1 MAAIGFEIALT
12 RFFAI
17 ASWSEYGYWVISM
30 TMVGLAA
37 SGIVAALFQR
47 PILRHASVLLPA
59 IPPLLIVAAALG
71 WHWTTIVPFNPL
83 ELQNKQLWADQLT
96 NIAQYYAALFPFFF
110 LVGLY
115 ISLYFMVHSAAI
127 GRVYAYDLAG
137 AGMGAA
143 LVLGLM
149 FVVHPF
155 YLIAGLLAPLAL
167 AGWLAAFLP
176 SPRSGEGGRRPDGKP
191 TGSSLQKPRG
201 LPSGPSGH
209 LPTSWGGMKWGI
221 ATLVALLAAEAL
233 VCLYNQARINEYKE
247 IFGPMNTADSRVV
260 ATRTSPKG
268 FYQLLDNFTER
279 LDLDMSNNTGVVED
293 ATLPRAFGLYADGNR
308 LASLPKSTTIDTGYF
323 GAALDALPYQLRP
336 PQRVLL
342 LGSAGGF
349 RIHEALGI
357 GAAHVTVLEPDRTLR
372 DALLRGLGPAPAF
385 PARPD
390 VTIRDLGPTA
400 VNAVGA
406 DGPFDVIDI
415 GRDFLTQ
422 SDTNRAALSVEVLA
436 GYIAHLS
443 PQGMLSIPV
452 SIREFTVYAV
462 KMMRT
467 ARYALAAA
475 GVAQPERHLV
485 IYRSAWNVRILISRA
500 PWTAAAIE
508 AVRQFCDQRSFD
520 PIYFPGID
528 PAGVR
533 IFNELPVVSFDTV
546 EAPSGDPR
554 DAMMEEAA
562 ATLAGAPSP
571 YHAFFRLAPPTLDRP
586 FLNAVLP
593 LRQIETILD
602 RIELVPR
609 EELVTLIAIAVLAQ
623 AIVIALVVLLL
634 PLVRPSGGRLPAG
647 QFLRAMAYFAGLGL
661 GFLFLEIYLIEKAAQ
676 YLHDRVLAFGLVL
689 ATMLVCSGAGSYL
702 AERFRTRPMV
712 GLGYAVA
719 VIAGWAELLFVGL
732 DPVLAATAAAPTAA
746 QILIVIA
753 LAAPLSVALGM
764 PMALGLSQFQG
775 ARLAF
780 LPWAWAVNG
789 ACSIVSTPL
798 ANLLAASVGFKIL
811 PLIGILLYIMVL
823 LTMPITRQRPT

>member
-47 PILRHASVLLPA
+47 PILRHADLLLPA
-59 IPPLLIVAAALG
+59 IPPLLILTAALG

-127 GRVYAYDLAG
+127 GRVYAFDLAG
-137 AGMGAA
+137 AGLGAA
-143 LVLGLM
+143 FVLGLM

-155 YLIAGLLAPLAL
+155 YLIAGLLVPLAL
-167 AGWLAAFLP
+167 AGWLAPA
-176 SPRSGEGGRRPDGKP
+176 RGRTRLW
-191 TGSSLQKPRG
+191 TGAA
-201 LPSGPSGH
+201 
-209 LPTSWGGMKWGI
+209 TFI
-221 ATLVALLAAEAL
+221 ALSAAEAL
-233 VCLYNQARINEYKE
+233 VCLCNQAHINEYKE

-308 LASLPKSTTIDTGYF
+308 LASLPKSTTVETGYF
-323 GAALDALPYQLRP
+323 PAALDSLPYRLRP
-336 PQRVLL
+336 PQSVLL

-349 RIHEALGI
+349 RIHEALGA
-357 GAAHVTVLEPDRTLR
+357 GAGLVTVLEPDRILR
-372 DALLRGLGPAPAF
+372 DALLEGLGPAPAF

-390 VTIRDLGPTA
+390 VRIRDLGPTA
-400 VNAVGA
+400 VDAVGA

-436 GYIAHLS
+436 GYIAHLT
-443 PQGMLSIPV
+443 PQGTLSIPV

-475 GVAQPERHLV
+475 GIAEPERHLV
-485 IYRSAWNVRILISRA
+485 IYRSAWNVRILISRT
-500 PWTAAAIE
+500 PWSADAIAAM
-508 AVRQFCDQRSFD
+508 RQFCDERSFD
-520 PIYFPGID
+520 PIYYPGID

-546 EAPSGDPR
+546 DASSGGAS
-554 DAMMEEAA
+554 DAMMQEAA
-562 ATLAGAPSP
+562 AMVAGATSP
-571 YHAFFRLAPPTLDRP
+571 YHAFFRLVPPTLDRP

-609 EELVTLIAIAVLAQ
+609 EELATLINIAVLAQ
-623 AIVIALVVLLL
+623 AIVIALMVLLL
-634 PLVRPSGGRLPAG
+634 PLVRPSGSRLPAG

-702 AERFRTRPMV
+702 AERFRVRLMV

-719 VIAGWAELLFVGL
+719 IIIGWTELLFASL
-732 DPVLAATAAAPTAA
+732 DPVLAYTAAAPAA
-746 QILIVIA
+746 VQILIVIA

-798 ANLLAASVGFKIL
+798 ANLLAATIGFKIL
-811 PLIGILLYIMVL
+811 PLAGILLYAMVL
-823 LTMPITRQRPT
+823 LTMPIMRYRPS

>member
-1 MAAIGFEIALT
+1 MSTDVAAYASPARLLPLFLVSMAAIGFEIALT

-47 PILRHASVLLPA
+47 PILRHAGVLLPA

-115 ISLYFMVHSAAI
+115 ISLYFMIHSAAI

-155 YLIAGLLAPLAL
+155 YLIAGLLVPLAL
-167 AGWLAAFLP
+167 AGWLAPA
-176 SPRSGEGGRRPDGKP
+176 RGRTRLRAGV
-191 TGSSLQKPRG
+191 
-201 LPSGPSGH
+201 
-209 LPTSWGGMKWGI
+209 
-221 ATLVALLAAEAL
+221 ATLVALAAAEAL
-233 VCLYNQARINEYKE
+233 VCLYNQAHINEYKE
-247 IFGPMNTADSRVV
+247 IFGPMNTADNRVV

-268 FYQLLDNFTER
+268 LYQLLDNFTER

-336 PQRVLL
+336 AQRVLL

-357 GAAHVTVLEPDRTLR
+357 GAGHVTVLEPDRTLR
-372 DALLRGLGPAPAF
+372 DALLEGLGPAPAF
-385 PARPD
+385 PARPG
-390 VTIRDLGPTA
+390 VTIRDLSPTA
-400 VNAVGA
+400 VDAVGA

-436 GYIAHLS
+436 GYIRHLA
-443 PQGMLSIPV
+443 PEGVLSIPV

-485 IYRSAWNVRILISRA
+485 IYRSAWNVRILMSRA
-500 PWTAAAIE
+500 PWTADAIE

-520 PIYFPGID
+520 PVYYPGID

-533 IFNELPVVSFDTV
+533 IFNELPVVSFDTI
-546 EAPSGDPR
+546 EAPAGDAR

-562 ATLAGAPSP
+562 ASLAGGASP
-571 YHAFFRLAPPTLDRP
+571 YHAFFRLVPPTLDRP

-623 AIVIALVVLLL
+623 AVVIALIVLLL
-634 PLVRPSGGRLPAG
+634 PLVRPSGRRLPAG

-702 AERFRTRPMV
+702 AERFRVRPMV

-719 VIAGWAELLFVGL
+719 VIVGWTELLFVGL
-732 DPVLAATAAAPTAA
+732 DPLLTATAAAPTVL

-753 LAAPLSVALGM
+753 LAMPLSVALGM

-798 ANLLAASVGFKIL
+798 ANLLAATVGFKIL
-811 PLIGILLYIMVL
+811 PLAGILLYIMVL
-823 LTMPITRQRPT
+823 LTMPITRHRPT